1 MKNTIKHLICS
12 FLSGLLCSFSIL
24 IGLGFL
30 TFFGEAYRSTGDNRY
45 IVYTI
50 LSIVVCIL
58 VYSISIKLATHRTKE
73 DKQRLYDR
81 LVSNEP
87 TNSDLMHLIEKGDIE
102 TAREKY
108 DIRQYDLSEDVND
121 DNYRTRN

>member
-30 TFFGEAYRSTGDNRY
+30 TFFGEAYRSTRDNRC

-50 LSIVVCIL
+50 LSIAVCIL

-81 LVSNEP
+81 LVGNEP
-87 TNSDLMHLIEKGDIE
+87 TNSELAYLIETGNIE
-102 TAREKY
+102 AIREK
-108 DIRQYDLSEDVND
+108 YDLSEDIND
-121 DNYRTRN
+121 DDCRTRN